1 MINLSKVED
10 ISMKWLLK
18 DGSECYD
25 CIQDEGSLI
34 LSDDKSTIKVTLKPS
49 VANSELDTFDL
60 IITKKEN
67 KYWIKTDFYNSTK
80 LYALRSFESENE
92 YIFVLE
98 DPIEI
103 TYIHANCI
111 E

>member
-1 MINLSKVED
+1 MIDLSKVEE

-25 CIQDEGSLI
+25 CIQDEDSLI

-49 VANSELDTFDL
+49 VANSELDPFDL
-60 IITKKEN
+60 IITKKDN
-67 KYWIKTDFYNSTK
+67 KYWIKTDFYDSSE
-80 LYALRSFESENE
+80 LYALHSFESDNE

-98 DPIEI
+98 DTIEI
-103 TYIHANCI
+103 TYVHANCVD
-111 E
+111 